1 MNLLVVGVSHHT
13 APVELLER
21 LAVSV
26 EQTPELLR
34 RLLHSPYLGEAV
46 VLSTCNRVEVYAAVS
61 GFHGGLTEIG
71 TALAERAGVSLAE
84 LTPALYV
91 HYDTDAVRHTLRVA
105 AGLDSMVVGEAQIL
119 GQVRQAYQLAT
130 EHDAVG
136 RLLHELMRH
145 ALRTG
150 KRVHSETNIDAAGRS
165 VVGAALGL
173 VPGGVRGR
181 AALVVGAGSMG
192 ALALSTLSS
201 SGAEPLLVTSRTAA
215 SADRLARTYQ
225 ARAVPL
231 DELVEHMSG
240 VDIVVCATASVAPVI
255 TVDLVTR
262 AVAMRTAR
270 APELSI
276 VDLAVPRDVEPGV
289 GTLPGV
295 NVIDLTTVAAAPG
308 EALSTADR
316 EAAEAI
322 VAAEVAAFQSW
333 RRGADAAPAVA
344 ALRARADE
352 IVAAELR
359 RLWHRR
365 ADLTEEQRAE
375 IVHMVHR
382 VVQRLLHRPTVRIRE
397 LAAGPHGDQYLAVV
411 RELLDL
417 QASPDDLSR
426 AVTIA
431 PDPADDGGEVSP

>member
-13 APVELLER
+13 AAVELLER
-21 LAVSV
+21 LAVPV

-34 RLLHSPYLGEAV
+34 RLLQSPYLGEAV

-61 GFHGGLTEIG
+61 SFHGGLTEIG
-71 TALAERAGVSLAE
+71 TALAERAGVTLAE

-91 HYDTDAVRHTLRVA
+91 HYDADAVRHTLRVA

-119 GQVRQAYQLAT
+119 GQVRQAYQLAA
-130 EHDAVG
+130 EHDAAG

-173 VPGGVRGR
+173 VPGGADGR
-181 AALVVGAGSMG
+181 SALVVGAGSMG
-192 ALALSTLSS
+192 ALALSTLARL
-201 SGAEPLLVTSRTAA
+201 GAGPLLVTSRTAA
-215 SADRLARTYQ
+215 SAGRLARTYG

-231 DELVEHMSG
+231 DELAEHLSQ
-240 VDIVVCATASVAPVI
+240 VDVVVCATASVTPVI
-255 TVDLVTR
+255 TVDLMTPAARTR
-262 AVAMRTAR
+262 
-270 APELSI
+270 PLSI

-289 GTLPGV
+289 GALPGV
-295 NVIDLTTVAAAPG
+295 SVIDLTSIAASPG
-308 EALSTADR
+308 ETLSTADR

-322 VAAEVAAFQSW
+322 VEAEVAAFQSW

-359 RLWHRR
+359 RLWNRR

-375 IVHMVHR
+375 IVHTVHR

-397 LAAGPHGDQYLAVV
+397 LAAGPDGDQYLAVL

-417 QASPDDLSR
+417 QASPADLSR
-426 AVTIA
+426 AVSVA
-431 PDPADDGGEVSP
+431 PDSADDGDGEVGA

>member
-1 MNLLVVGVSHHT
+1 VNLLVVGVSHHT

-21 LAVSV
+21 LAVSA

-46 VLSTCNRVEVYAAVS
+46 VVSTCNRVEVYAAVS
-61 GFHGGLTEIG
+61 GFHGGLTDIG
-71 TALAERAGVSLAE
+71 TALAERAGVTLAE

-119 GQVRQAYQLAT
+119 GQLRQAYQLAT
-130 EHDAVG
+130 EHDTVG

-150 KRVHSETNIDAAGRS
+150 KRVHTETNIDAAGRS

-173 VPGGVRGR
+173 VPTGVAGR

-192 ALALSTLSS
+192 ALALSILARK
-201 SGAEPLLVTSRTAA
+201 GAGSLLVTSRTAA
-215 SADRLARTYQ
+215 SADRLARAYG

-231 DELVEHMSG
+231 DDLAAQLSG
-240 VDIVVCATASVAPVI
+240 VDIVVCATASIAPVI
-255 TVDLVTR
+255 TVDIV
-262 AVAMRTAR
+262 AR
-270 APELSI
+270 AIGTRTLSI

-289 GTLPGV
+289 GELPGV
-295 NVIDLTTVAAAPG
+295 NLIDLTSIAAAPG
-308 EALSTADR
+308 EALPTADR

-322 VAAEVAAFQSW
+322 VAAEVAAFQTW

-365 ADLTEEQRAE
+365 PDLTEQQRAE
-375 IVHMVHR
+375 VVHTVHR
-382 VVQRLLHRPTVRIRE
+382 VVQRLLHRPTVRMRE
-397 LAAGPHGDQYLAVV
+397 LAAGPDGDQYLAVL

-417 QASPDDLSR
+417 QASPTDLGR
-426 AVTIA
+426 AVSVA
-431 PDPADDGGEVSP
+431 PEDSTDDDGGEVGA